1 MIKEIKNFQLKPVS
15 LAVIL
20 LMSAN
25 LNQAFAYTNG
35 NAGTTSN
42 INKSNGTTA
51 QATNCIVDINDNN
64 VVCGNNATANQ
75 NNSVVIG
82 EYAQSSGLSDDAS
95 NPEKKGKSNTVAIGV
110 KENATG
116 FEGTSIGSYSK
127 TATRATA
134 LGHNAQAT
142 GNYSIANGYDA
153 SATRNHSIA
162 IGSGAS
168 VLSNATNDTNISN
181 NKTVNINGAASESES
196 VGAIALGRKAT
207 AAGYGAMAFGLNAN
221 SPAAYSH
228 VFGSNSSASRYGS
241 LTLGGYSATNSEL
254 GVALGNYSYAD
265 RNGGATDAADPLGVG
280 DVSNVN
286 NRSWVSNAG
295 AVSVGSATKR
305 NYAASVDIPETS
317 RQIINVAAGS
327 QDSDAVNV
335 AQLKA
340 AGYKLNAQ
348 NDGGQVTINTSD
360 ANGNQLTSTN
370 DNKIQNGEELIT
382 GAGKNIHLTQTGNH
396 LSIATKDDVN
406 FSSVEITNGAKLDA
420 NGIDM
425 KNKTIS
431 NLKNGVNDNDAVNV
445 SQLNEVKNN
454 LGVTNTNIQNLSNQT
469 WKLQVNNDNATNQ
482 AVKSSDTVNINSG
495 NNINVSKTYNAASN
509 MYNINIA
516 TSDNVSFISSNVG
529 GIKTN
534 VNGIDMN
541 AQTISNLKDGVNDN
555 DAVNVS
561 QLNAV
566 KTTVLNHDNRII
578 NLENNL
584 GATNANIQNL
594 SNQTWKLQVNNDNT
608 TNNAIKSSDTVNINS
623 GNNINVSKTYD
634 TASNTYNIN
643 IATSDNVSFTSTNVG
658 GVKTTANGID
668 MNAQT
673 ISNLKDG
680 ADDNDAVNVRQL
692 NEVKN
697 NLGITN
703 TNIQN
708 LSNQTWKLQVNN
720 DNTTNNAVK
729 SSDTININS
738 GNNINVL
745 KTYDVASNTYN
756 INIATSDNVS
766 FTSTN
771 VGGVKTTANGID
783 MNAQTISNLKD
794 GVNDNDA
801 VNVRQLNAAKNT
813 VSAGSNIQ
821 VSQTQNSNG
830 STNYV
835 ISTNSLITS
844 SGNTQ
849 VTDNGVKIGN
859 VTISNTGID
868 NASNKIVNVQD
879 GEVSATS
886 KEAINGSQLY
896 NAINNMSGNVLSAMD
911 NRVNALGNR
920 IEQISDENKDGTAT
934 AMAVA
939 GLTQA
944 YLPGKNMISM
954 AGSVYQGHTGYAIGL
969 SSISDN
975 GNWIVKGTVSG
986 STRKGRIGA
995 TAGFG
1000 YQW

>member
-20 LMSAN
+20 LTSAN
-25 LNQAFAYTNG
+25 FNQALAYTNG

-110 KENATG
+110 KANATG

-168 VLSNATNDTNISN
+168 VLTNATNDTNISN
-181 NKTVNINGAASESES
+181 NKTININGAASESES

-265 RNGGATDAADPLGVG
+265 RSGGATDAADPLGVG
-280 DVSNVN
+280 DSSNVN

-305 NYAASVDIPETS
+305 NYAASVDIPATS

-360 ANGNQLTSTN
+360 ANGNPLTSTN

-406 FSSVEITNGAKLDA
+406 FSSIEITNGAKLNS

-425 KNKTIS
+425 NNKTIS
-431 NLKNGVNDNDAVNV
+431 NLKN
-445 SQLNEVKNN
+445 
-454 LGVTNTNIQNLSNQT
+454 
-469 WKLQVNNDNATNQ
+469 
-482 AVKSSDTVNINSG
+482 
-495 NNINVSKTYNAASN
+495 
-509 MYNINIA
+509 
-516 TSDNVSFISSNVG
+516 
-529 GIKTN
+529 
-534 VNGIDMN
+534 
-541 AQTISNLKDGVNDN
+541 GVNDN

-584 GATNANIQNL
+584 GATNTNIQNL

-608 TNNAIKSSDTVNINS
+608 TNQAVKSSDTVNINS

-634 TASNTYNIN
+634 SANNTYNINIATSDNVSFTSANVGGVRTTASGIDMNTQTISNLKDGVNDKDAVNVSQLNEVKNNLSITNTNIQNLSNQTWKLQVNNDSATNNAVKSSDTVNINSGNNINVYKTYDSANNTYNIN

-658 GVKTTANGID
+658 GVKTNTNGID
-668 MNAQT
+668 MN
-673 ISNLKDG
+673 
-680 ADDNDAVNVRQL
+680 V
-692 NEVKN
+692 
-697 NLGITN
+697 
-703 TNIQN
+703 
-708 LSNQTWKLQVNN
+708 
-720 DNTTNNAVK
+720 
-729 SSDTININS
+729 
-738 GNNINVL
+738 
-745 KTYDVASNTYN
+745 
-756 INIATSDNVS
+756 
-766 FTSTN
+766 
-771 VGGVKTTANGID
+771 
-783 MNAQTISNLKD
+783 QTISNLKD

-821 VSQTQNSNG
+821 VSQTPNSNG

-849 VTDNGVKIGN
+849 VTDNGVKVGN
-859 VTISNTGID
+859 VAISNTGID
-868 NASNKIVNVQD
+868 NANNKIVNMQD

>member
-25 LNQAFAYTNG
+25 FNQALAYTNG

-42 INKSNGTTA
+42 INKSNGTTT

-82 EYAQSSGLSDDAS
+82 EYAQSSGLSDDDS
-95 NPEKKGKSNTVAIGV
+95 NLEKKGKSNTVAIGV
-110 KENATG
+110 KANATG

-142 GNYSIANGYDA
+142 GNYSIANGYAA

-162 IGSGAS
+162 IGSGAN
-168 VLSNATNDTNISN
+168 VLINATIDTNISN

-241 LTLGGYSATNSEL
+241 LTLGGYSATNSEF

-280 DVSNVN
+280 DSSNVN

-295 AVSVGSATKR
+295 AVSIGSATKR
-305 NYAASVDIPETS
+305 NYAASVDIPATS
-317 RQIINVAAGS
+317 RQIVNVAAGS

-469 WKLQVNNDNATNQ
+469 WKLQVNNDNATHQ

-495 NNINVSKTYNAASN
+495 NNINVSKTY
-509 MYNINIA
+509 
-516 TSDNVSFISSNVG
+516 
-529 GIKTN
+529 
-534 VNGIDMN
+534 
-541 AQTISNLKDGVNDN
+541 
-555 DAVNVS
+555 DA
-561 QLNAV
+561 
-566 KTTVLNHDNRII
+566 
-578 NLENNL
+578 
-584 GATNANIQNL
+584 
-594 SNQTWKLQVNNDNT
+594 
-608 TNNAIKSSDTVNINS
+608 
-623 GNNINVSKTYD
+623 
-634 TASNTYNIN
+634 ASNTYNIN
-643 IATSDNVSFTSTNVG
+643 IATSDNVSFTSANVG
-658 GVKTTANGID
+658 GVKTTASGID
-668 MNAQT
+668 MNTQT

-680 ADDNDAVNVRQL
+680 VNDKDAVNVSQL

-697 NLGITN
+697 NLGVTN

-729 SSDTININS
+729 SFDTININS

-745 KTYDVASNTYN
+745 KTYDAASNTYN
-756 INIATSDNVS
+756 INIATSDNVA

-771 VGGVKTTANGID
+771 VGGVKTTAAGID

-794 GVNDNDA
+794 GINDNDA
-801 VNVRQLNAAKNT
+801 VNVKQLNAAKNT

-821 VSQTQNSNG
+821 VSQTPNSNG

-868 NASNKIVNVQD
+868 NANNKIVNVQD

>member
-15 LAVIL
+15 LAIIL

-110 KENATG
+110 KANATG

-454 LGVTNTNIQNLSNQT
+454 LDVTNTNI
-469 WKLQVNNDNATNQ
+469 
-482 AVKSSDTVNINSG
+482 
-495 NNINVSKTYNAASN
+495 
-509 MYNINIA
+509 
-516 TSDNVSFISSNVG
+516 
-529 GIKTN
+529 
-534 VNGIDMN
+534 
-541 AQTISNLKDGVNDN
+541 
-555 DAVNVS
+555 
-561 QLNAV
+561 
-566 KTTVLNHDNRII
+566 
-578 NLENNL
+578 
-584 GATNANIQNL
+584 
-594 SNQTWKLQVNNDNT
+594 
-608 TNNAIKSSDTVNINS
+608 
-623 GNNINVSKTYD
+623 
-634 TASNTYNIN
+634 
-643 IATSDNVSFTSTNVG
+643 
-658 GVKTTANGID
+658 
-668 MNAQT
+668 
-673 ISNLKDG
+673 
-680 ADDNDAVNVRQL
+680 
-692 NEVKN
+692 
-697 NLGITN
+697 
-703 TNIQN
+703 
-708 LSNQTWKLQVNN
+708 
-720 DNTTNNAVK
+720 
-729 SSDTININS
+729 
-738 GNNINVL
+738 
-745 KTYDVASNTYN
+745 
-756 INIATSDNVS
+756 
-766 FTSTN
+766 
-771 VGGVKTTANGID
+771 
-783 MNAQTISNLKD
+783 
-794 GVNDNDA
+794 
-801 VNVRQLNAAKNT
+801 
-813 VSAGSNIQ
+813 
-821 VSQTQNSNG
+821 
-830 STNYV
+830 
-835 ISTNSLITS
+835 
-844 SGNTQ
+844 
-849 VTDNGVKIGN
+849 
-859 VTISNTGID
+859 
-868 NASNKIVNVQD
+868 
-879 GEVSATS
+879 
-886 KEAINGSQLY
+886 
-896 NAINNMSGNVLSAMD
+896 
-911 NRVNALGNR
+911 
-920 IEQISDENKDGTAT
+920 
-934 AMAVA
+934 
-939 GLTQA
+939 
-944 YLPGKNMISM
+944 
-954 AGSVYQGHTGYAIGL
+954 
-969 SSISDN
+969 
-975 GNWIVKGTVSG
+975 
-986 STRKGRIGA
+986 
-995 TAGFG
+995 
-1000 YQW
+1000 

>member
-25 LNQAFAYTNG
+25 FNQTLAYTNG

-110 KENATG
+110 KANATG

-168 VLSNATNDTNISN
+168 VLTNATNDTNISN
-181 NKTVNINGAASESES
+181 NKTININGAASESES

-265 RNGGATDAADPLGVG
+265 RSGGATDAADPLGVG
-280 DVSNVN
+280 DSSNVN

-305 NYAASVDIPETS
+305 NYAASVDIPATS

-360 ANGNQLTSTN
+360 ANGNPLTSTN

-406 FSSVEITNGAKLDA
+406 FSSIEITNGAKLDS

-425 KNKTIS
+425 NNKTIS
-431 NLKNGVNDNDAVNV
+431 NLKN
-445 SQLNEVKNN
+445 
-454 LGVTNTNIQNLSNQT
+454 
-469 WKLQVNNDNATNQ
+469 
-482 AVKSSDTVNINSG
+482 
-495 NNINVSKTYNAASN
+495 
-509 MYNINIA
+509 
-516 TSDNVSFISSNVG
+516 
-529 GIKTN
+529 
-534 VNGIDMN
+534 
-541 AQTISNLKDGVNDN
+541 GVNDN

-584 GATNANIQNL
+584 GATN
-594 SNQTWKLQVNNDNT
+594 
-608 TNNAIKSSDTVNINS
+608 
-623 GNNINVSKTYD
+623 
-634 TASNTYNIN
+634 
-643 IATSDNVSFTSTNVG
+643 
-658 GVKTTANGID
+658 
-668 MNAQT
+668 
-673 ISNLKDG
+673 
-680 ADDNDAVNVRQL
+680 
-692 NEVKN
+692 
-697 NLGITN
+697 

-720 DNTTNNAVK
+720 DNTTNQAVK
-729 SSDTININS
+729 SSDTVNINS
-738 GNNINVL
+738 GNNINVS
-745 KTYDVASNTYN
+745 KTYDSANNTYN
-756 INIATSDNVS
+756 INIATSDNVT

-771 VGGVKTTANGID
+771 VGGVKTNANGID
-783 MNAQTISNLKD
+783 MNAQTINNLKD
-794 GVNDNDA
+794 GINDNDA

-821 VSQTQNSNG
+821 VSQTPNSNG

-849 VTDNGVKIGN
+849 VTDNGVKVGN
-859 VTISNTGID
+859 VAISNTGID
-868 NASNKIVNVQD
+868 NANNKIVNVQD

-896 NAINNMSGNVLSAMD
+896 NAINNISGNVLSTMD

>member
-15 LAVIL
+15 LAIIL

-51 QATNCIVDINDNN
+51 QTTNCIVDINDNN

-110 KENATG
+110 KANATG

-168 VLSNATNDTNISN
+168 VLTNATNDTNISN
-181 NKTVNINGAASESES
+181 NKTININGAASESES

-265 RNGGATDAADPLGVG
+265 RNGGTTDAVDPLGVG
-280 DVSNVN
+280 DSSNVN

-305 NYAASVDIPETS
+305 NYAASVDIPATS

-360 ANGNQLTSTN
+360 TNGNPLTSTN

-382 GAGKNIHLTQTGNH
+382 GASKNIHLTQTGNH

-406 FSSVEITNGAKLDA
+406 FSSVEIANGAKLDA

-425 KNKTIS
+425 NNKTIS

-445 SQLNEVKNN
+445 SQLNEVKTTVSNHNNRIVNLENN
-454 LGVTNTNIQNLSNQT
+454 LGATNTNIQNLSNQT
-469 WKLQVNNDNATNQ
+469 WKLQVNNDSA
-482 AVKSSDTVNINSG
+482 
-495 NNINVSKTYNAASN
+495 
-509 MYNINIA
+509 
-516 TSDNVSFISSNVG
+516 
-529 GIKTN
+529 
-534 VNGIDMN
+534 
-541 AQTISNLKDGVNDN
+541 
-555 DAVNVS
+555 
-561 QLNAV
+561 
-566 KTTVLNHDNRII
+566 
-578 NLENNL
+578 
-584 GATNANIQNL
+584 
-594 SNQTWKLQVNNDNT
+594 

-634 TASNTYNIN
+634 SANNTYNIN
-643 IATSDNVSFTSTNVG
+643 IATSDNVTFTSTNVG

-668 MNAQT
+668 MN
-673 ISNLKDG
+673 
-680 ADDNDAVNVRQL
+680 V
-692 NEVKN
+692 
-697 NLGITN
+697 
-703 TNIQN
+703 
-708 LSNQTWKLQVNN
+708 
-720 DNTTNNAVK
+720 
-729 SSDTININS
+729 
-738 GNNINVL
+738 
-745 KTYDVASNTYN
+745 
-756 INIATSDNVS
+756 
-766 FTSTN
+766 
-771 VGGVKTTANGID
+771 
-783 MNAQTISNLKD
+783 QTISNLKD

-801 VNVRQLNAAKNT
+801 VNVRQLNATKNT

-821 VSQTQNSNG
+821 VSQTPNSNG
-830 STNYV
+830 SINYV
-835 ISTNSLITS
+835 VSTNSLITS

-849 VTDNGVKIGN
+849 VTDNGVKVGN
-859 VTISNTGID
+859 VAISNTGID
-868 NASNKIVNVQD
+868 NANNKIVNVQD

-920 IEQISDENKDGTAT
+920 IEQISDESKDGTAT

>member
-1 MIKEIKNFQLKPVS
+1 MIKDIKNFQLKPVS

-25 LNQAFAYTNG
+25 LNQALAYTNG

-110 KENATG
+110 KANATG
-116 FEGTSIGSYSK
+116 FEGTSIGSYSQ

-142 GNYSIANGYDA
+142 GNYSIANGYDT

-168 VLSNATNDTNISN
+168 VLLNATSDTNVSN

-228 VFGSNSSASRYGS
+228 VFGSNSSANRYGS
-241 LTLGGYSATNSEL
+241 LTLGGYASSNSEL
-254 GVALGNYSYAD
+254 GVALGNYSHAD

-280 DVSNVN
+280 DSGNVN

-295 AVSVGSATKR
+295 AVSVGSATQR
-305 NYAASVDIPETS
+305 NYAASVDIPATS

-360 ANGNQLTSTN
+360 SNGNPLTSAN

-425 KNKTIS
+425 NNKTIS

-445 SQLNEVKNN
+445 SQLNEVKTTVSNHNNRITNLENN
-454 LGVTNTNIQNLSNQT
+454 LGATNTNIQNLSNQT
-469 WKLQVNNDNATNQ
+469 WKLQVNNDNATNS
-482 AVKSSDTVNINSG
+482 AVKSSDTVN
-495 NNINVSKTYNAASN
+495 
-509 MYNINIA
+509 M
-516 TSDNVSFISSNVG
+516 
-529 GIKTN
+529 
-534 VNGIDMN
+534 
-541 AQTISNLKDGVNDN
+541 
-555 DAVNVS
+555 
-561 QLNAV
+561 
-566 KTTVLNHDNRII
+566 
-578 NLENNL
+578 
-584 GATNANIQNL
+584 
-594 SNQTWKLQVNNDNT
+594 
-608 TNNAIKSSDTVNINS
+608 NS

-634 TASNTYNIN
+634 AANNTYNIN
-643 IATSDNVSFTSTNVG
+643 IATSDDVTFTSTNVG
-658 GVKTTANGID
+658 GIKTTANGID

-680 ADDNDAVNVRQL
+680 
-692 NEVKN
+692 
-697 NLGITN
+697 I
-703 TNIQN
+703 
-708 LSNQTWKLQVNN
+708 
-720 DNTTNNAVK
+720 
-729 SSDTININS
+729 
-738 GNNINVL
+738 
-745 KTYDVASNTYN
+745 
-756 INIATSDNVS
+756 
-766 FTSTN
+766 
-771 VGGVKTTANGID
+771 
-783 MNAQTISNLKD
+783 
-794 GVNDNDA
+794 NDNDA
-801 VNVRQLNAAKNT
+801 VNVKQLNAAKNT

-821 VSQTQNSNG
+821 ISQTPNANG

-849 VTDNGVKIGN
+849 VTDNGVKVGN
-859 VTISNTGID
+859 VAMSNTGID
-868 NASNKIVNVQD
+868 NANNKIVNLQD

-896 NAINNMSGNVLSAMD
+896 NAINNMSGNVLSAID

-920 IEQISDENKDGTAT
+920 IEQISDESKDGTAT

-954 AGSVYQGHTGYAIGL
+954 AGSVYQGYTGYAIGL

>member
-305 NYAASVDIPETS
+305 NYAASVDIPATS

-360 ANGNQLTSTN
+360 TNGNPLTSTN

-382 GAGKNIHLTQTGNH
+382 GASKNIHLTQTGNH

-406 FSSVEITNGAKLDA
+406 FSSVEIANGTKLDA

-425 KNKTIS
+425 NNKTIS

-445 SQLNEVKNN
+445 SQLNEVKTTVSNHNNRIVNLENN
-454 LGVTNTNIQNLSNQT
+454 LGATNTNIQNLSNQT
-469 WKLQVNNDNATNQ
+469 WKLQVNDDSA
-482 AVKSSDTVNINSG
+482 
-495 NNINVSKTYNAASN
+495 
-509 MYNINIA
+509 
-516 TSDNVSFISSNVG
+516 
-529 GIKTN
+529 
-534 VNGIDMN
+534 
-541 AQTISNLKDGVNDN
+541 
-555 DAVNVS
+555 
-561 QLNAV
+561 
-566 KTTVLNHDNRII
+566 
-578 NLENNL
+578 
-584 GATNANIQNL
+584 
-594 SNQTWKLQVNNDNT
+594 

-634 TASNTYNIN
+634 SANNTYNIN
-643 IATSDNVSFTSTNVG
+643 IATSDNVTFTFTNVG

-668 MNAQT
+668 MNAQ
-673 ISNLKDG
+673 I
-680 ADDNDAVNVRQL
+680 
-692 NEVKN
+692 
-697 NLGITN
+697 
-703 TNIQN
+703 
-708 LSNQTWKLQVNN
+708 
-720 DNTTNNAVK
+720 
-729 SSDTININS
+729 
-738 GNNINVL
+738 
-745 KTYDVASNTYN
+745 
-756 INIATSDNVS
+756 
-766 FTSTN
+766 
-771 VGGVKTTANGID
+771 
-783 MNAQTISNLKD
+783 ISNLKD

-813 VSAGSNIQ
+813 VSAGNNIQ
-821 VSQTQNSNG
+821 VSQTPNANG

-849 VTDNGVKIGN
+849 VTDNGVKVGS
-859 VTISNTGID
+859 VAISNTGID
-868 NASNKIVNVQD
+868 NANNKIVNVQD
-879 GEVSATS
+879 GEVSDTS

-920 IEQISDENKDGTAT
+920 IEQISDESKDGTAT